1 MSAQTNAW
9 IVMFILLFILGPA
22 PISPCVM
29 LYILFFTNYYP
40 WVIAYILW
48 CIYDRETKTR
58 IKRRSEWLRRLPVW
72 NYFRDYYPSQF
83 VKTADLDP
91 SKNYVFCLHPH
102 GVVVAGSLNFSTE
115 AGRFSEKFPGIKP
128 FVLVHELLILFSPIR
143 ELAIPL
149 GLSSVTQ
156 SSFEYLLTE
165 RDGGNGVVIVP
176 GGVREQITTKHGPKI
191 ELVLKNRK
199 GFAREALKYGASLV
213 PVFTFGEHELY
224 KHAEFPPDGWF
235 FKLQQGLKDYLGIPL
250 LNITGR
256 YQILPLKK
264 PLTTVVG
271 EPIHCERNCK
281 PSQSEIDEHHSKYIN
296 SLILLF
302 ETHKETYGKKNH
314 VLQLI

>member
-91 SKNYVFCLHPH
+91 SKNYAKKPAVCLDNGAAYDEKSWGH
-102 GVVVAGSLNFSTE
+102 GRL
-115 AGRFSEKFPGIKP
+115 
-128 FVLVHELLILFSPIR
+128 
-143 ELAIPL
+143 LAIPL